1 MEGLFAIVVGILFA
15 VSVYL
20 LLSGSIVRLIL
31 GIFVLGNATHLL
43 IFVSGRLTRETPP
56 LIETGLKMAEPGYAN
71 PLPQALILTAI
82 VISFSLFAFLLV
94 LTYRAYQEFETVN
107 TDKMRDAEPMNTE
120 ALPRGRDV

>member
-20 LLSGSIVRLIL
+20 LLSGSIVRLVL

-43 IFVSGRLTRETPP
+43 IFVAGRLTREVPP
-56 LIETGLKMAEPGYAN
+56 LIDDSLKMAEPGYAN

-107 TDKMRDAEPMNTE
+107 TDHMRDAEPRYQAE
-120 ALPRGRDV
+120 LPRGRDV